1 MTNES
6 DDIMQK
12 AKTRNIVQ
20 TVLDYGVTDTQIYD
34 IISLFAMEIE
44 NIDHVKQ
51 ITSLVKSLQQPS
63 KSPIITKE

>member
-1 MTNES
+1 MIDES
-6 DDIMQK
+6 EDIMQK

-51 ITSLVKSLQQPS
+51 ITSLVRSLQQPS

>member
-1 MTNES
+1 MKSES

-20 TVLDYGVTDTQIYD
+20 TVLDYGVTDAQIYD
-34 IISLFAMEIE
+34 IISLFAMELE
-44 NIDHVKQ
+44 NINHVKE
-51 ITSLVKSLQQPS
+51 ITSLVKSLQKPS